1 MLGSDFIMKIP
12 NDKKKIRKLLLSA
25 SFMEGLL
32 LIISFNLFMDRSWAA
47 ILILE
52 PLLIYLLLKSGKIL
66 YSGIKT
72 AKKESLFLY
81 FQKGKIYIYD
91 GEENYQAFILKDIGK
106 AVIDKEQILHIYLQY
121 TMNKEKTGLQKL
133 FESFIPKNP
142 QRYSFPIYCNIQEL
156 KAGLTYIG
164 INTEDVLDEQEIDRL
179 SYLFARYIMIFM
191 GILCFFFLWV
201 ALELTLAEVMGGLGI
216 VTTLYIMDCFWNPIV
231 INSKNI
237 SIPLVIKCMD
247 ASILLSM
254 YVIFA
259 FRLEEWI
266 IGSSILGICRYGIVN
281 ILVTSYLISWF
292 LYGSGNGVGTRFIKY
307 CLLKN
312 DMK

>member
-1 MLGSDFIMKIP
+1 MKIP

-32 LIISFNLFMDRSWAA
+32 LIISFNMFMDRSWAA

-142 QRYSFPIYCNIQEL
+142 QRYSI
-156 KAGLTYIG
+156 
-164 INTEDVLDEQEIDRL
+164 
-179 SYLFARYIMIFM
+179 
-191 GILCFFFLWV
+191 V
-201 ALELTLAEVMGGLGI
+201 AQ
-216 VTTLYIMDCFWNPIV
+216 
-231 INSKNI
+231 
-237 SIPLVIKCMD
+237 LV
-247 ASILLSM
+247 
-254 YVIFA
+254 
-259 FRLEEWI
+259 E
-266 IGSSILGICRYGIVN
+266 
-281 ILVTSYLISWF
+281 
-292 LYGSGNGVGTRFIKY
+292 
-307 CLLKN
+307 
-312 DMK
+312 